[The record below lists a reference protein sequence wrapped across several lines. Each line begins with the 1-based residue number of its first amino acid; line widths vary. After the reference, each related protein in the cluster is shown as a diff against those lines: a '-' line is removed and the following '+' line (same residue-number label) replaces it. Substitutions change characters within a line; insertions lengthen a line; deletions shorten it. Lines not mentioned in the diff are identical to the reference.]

1 MFPSHDRGAADD
13 YSNVLGTE
21 DPPFDKYH
29 AGFTRKENKYYAN
42 LVNFSAAQPGE
53 VAFGSKM
60 TGIKAHYCTVTIE
73 NDDYTQ
79 PGGMKELF
87 AVSSE
92 FTMSN

>member
-1 MFPSHDRGAADD
+1 VF
-13 YSNVLGTE
+13 GTE
-21 DPPFDKYH
+21 DPPYNKYY

-42 LVNFSAAQPGE
+42 LVNNSEAQPNE
-53 VAFGSKM
+53 VSFGPNI

-79 PGGMKELF
+79 IGGMKELF

-92 FTMSN
+92 FTM